1 MREVLTIDVRLTG
14 FHEVKGG
21 TGEACMI
28 TFDGTASGPF
38 FNGRILPGGVDT
50 QKEFYGEPRSLSAR
64 YILEGTD
71 DKGEKC
77 AVFVENNGAMGEDGI
92 RTVPRILTDSASL
105 RWLETAQLSGTVEDG
120 EPGHVTIRICAAG
133 EDFQR

>member
-1 MREVLTIDVRLTG
+1 MREVLTIDVKLTG

-21 TGEACMI
+21 AGAACMI

-38 FNGRILPGGVDT
+38 FSGKILPGGVDT
-50 QKEFYGEPRSLSAR
+50 QKEYYGEPRSLSAR

-77 AVFVENNGAMGEDGI
+77 SVFVENNGTVGKDGI
-92 RTVPRILTDSASL
+92 RTVPKIFTDSVSL
-105 RWLETAQLSGTVEDG
+105 RWLETAQLSGTVEDA
-120 EPGHVTIRICAAG
+120 EPGHVTIRICTDEANC
-133 EDFQR
+133 